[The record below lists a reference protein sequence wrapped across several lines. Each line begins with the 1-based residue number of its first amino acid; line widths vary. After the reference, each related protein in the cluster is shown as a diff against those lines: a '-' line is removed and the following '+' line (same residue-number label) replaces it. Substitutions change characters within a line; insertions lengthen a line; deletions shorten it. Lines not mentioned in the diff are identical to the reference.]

1 MSDPFHNLKDSIKKD
16 FDGFSFPKER
26 KNAVKAAIQKKQSHL
41 ELHNWKVETLKN
53 ILDSL
58 QDEAKHGYE
67 ISTQLFQK
75 NELSFKNNEG
85 QLYILLHLLENK
97 KIITSKWMKDRKYY
111 SLTSKGKKYVAS
123 YEHQGSKQQVSL
135 KHLIEEVSL

>member
-1 MSDPFHNLKDSIKKD
+1 MDDPFSNLKDSIKKD
-16 FDGFSFPKER
+16 FEVFSFSEER
-26 KNAVKAAIQKKQSHL
+26 KNAVKETIRKKQSHL
-41 ELHNWKVETLKN
+41 ELHYWNEETLRN

-58 QDEAKHGYE
+58 HDEAKHGYE

-97 KIITSKWMKDRKYY
+97 KILSSKWIEDKKYY
-111 SLTSKGKKYVAS
+111 SLTAKGKKFVATF
-123 YEHQGSKQQVSL
+123 ERRGSKQHGSL
-135 KHLIEEVSL
+135 KNLIEEASL

>member
-1 MSDPFHNLKDSIKKD
+1 MNDPFHNLKHSIKKD
-16 FDGFSFPKER
+16 FEGFSFSEER

-75 NELSFKNNEG
+75 NELSFKSNEG

>member
-1 MSDPFHNLKDSIKKD
+1 MDDPFSNLKDSIKKD
-16 FDGFSFPKER
+16 FEVFSFSEER
-26 KNAVKAAIQKKQSHL
+26 KNAVKETIRKKQSHL
-41 ELHNWKVETLKN
+41 ELQYWKEETLRN

-58 QDEAKHGYE
+58 HDEAKHGYE

-97 KIITSKWMKDRKYY
+97 KILSSKWIEDKKYY
-111 SLTSKGKKYVAS
+111 SLTAKGKKFVATF
-123 YEHQGSKQQVSL
+123 ERRGSKQHGLL
-135 KHLIEEVSL
+135 KNLIEEASL

>member
-1 MSDPFHNLKDSIKKD
+1 MDDPFSNLKDSIKKD
-16 FDGFSFPKER
+16 FEVFSFSEER
-26 KNAVKAAIQKKQSHL
+26 KNAVKETIRKKQSHL
-41 ELHNWKVETLKN
+41 ELQYWKEETLRN

-58 QDEAKHGYE
+58 HDEAKHGYE

-97 KIITSKWMKDRKYY
+97 KILSSKWIEDKKYY
-111 SLTSKGKKYVAS
+111 SLTAKGKKFVATF
-123 YEHQGSKQQVSL
+123 ERRGSRQHGSL
-135 KHLIEEVSL
+135 KHLMEEASL

>member
-16 FDGFSFPKER
+16 FDGFSFSEER
-26 KNAVKAAIQKKQSHL
+26 KNAVRAAIQKKQSHL